1 MIFSDYP
8 TTLVSSLLSAYYGI
22 TESLHRMDFF
32 SQYITNLNWIKY
44 LAFKI
49 QSRLSENSTFGKHS
63 LAYCDLVYYIN
74 ERAQAILPLL
84 QHCFSEFEQAFL
96 NYSKVFFPQNFLK
109 NILKIKRKNVVFS
122 VAISHY
128 KNRIVFY

>member
-1 MIFSDYP
+1 MA
-8 TTLVSSLLSAYYGI
+8 LLNHCI
-22 TESLHRMDFF
+22 EWIF

-96 NYSKVFFPQNFLK
+96 NYSKVFFPQNFFEK
-109 NILKIKRKNVVFS
+109 DIKDKMKKCCFFCCNIPL
-122 VAISHY
+122 
-128 KNRIVFY
+128 